1 MDMPDESI
9 RVLLTRME
17 GKLDLSNMRH
27 DQTDARL
34 KDHETRLHR
43 HSNDISSLQA
53 KALISEGKRQ
63 GLLTGGKV
71 IWAGIGTIFGGG
83 GIAVLVRIFGG

>member
-1 MDMPDESI
+1 M
-9 RVLLTRME
+9 RVMLVRME

-43 HSNDISSLQA
+43 HSSDISSLQT

-63 GLLTGGKV
+63 GLLTGGK
-71 IWAGIGTIFGGG
+71 IAWTLIGTVLGSG
-83 GIAVLVRIFGG
+83 GIAVLMRLFGA

>member
-1 MDMPDESI
+1 MSDETLK
-9 RVLLTRME
+9 VMLVRME

-43 HSNDISSLQA
+43 HSSDISTLQA
-53 KALISEGKRQ
+53 KAFVNEGKSQ
-63 GLLTGGKV
+63 GLLTSGKI
-71 IWAGIGTIFGGG
+71 IWTAVGTMLGGG
-83 GIAVLVRIFGG
+83 GLAALIRLTH